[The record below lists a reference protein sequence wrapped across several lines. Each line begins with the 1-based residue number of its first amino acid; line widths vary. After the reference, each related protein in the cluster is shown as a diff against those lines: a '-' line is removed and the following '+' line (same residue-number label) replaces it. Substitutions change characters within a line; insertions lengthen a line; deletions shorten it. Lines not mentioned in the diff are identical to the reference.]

1 MIRYYYL
8 FILLIIGCNLKN
20 NQGNKNIND
29 LKFDALSSD
38 KTGVYFK
45 MI

>member
-8 FILLIIGCNLKN
+8 FILFIIGCNLRD
-20 NQGNKNIND
+20 NQDNKSIND
-29 LKFDALSSD
+29 LKFDALSPD
-38 KTGVYFK
+38 KTGVILK